1 MSCISI
7 ILSPSFS
14 MLSAASANLSTSGMP
29 ENVFSFFW
37 IFDECV
43 ACWEF
48 PKIFRS
54 MQDNRDSEKFC
65 MAEKKVF
72 WKPLLRIPE
81 ANDSLRR
88 GCARLRVWLFLPET
102 RYEAASLVRPSH

>member
-1 MSCISI
+1 
-7 ILSPSFS
+7 
-14 MLSAASANLSTSGMP
+14 
-29 ENVFSFFW
+29 
-37 IFDECV
+37 
-43 ACWEF
+43 
-48 PKIFRS
+48 

-81 ANDSLRR
+81 ANGSLRR

-102 RYEAASLVRPSH
+102 RYEAARLGSRVMGSVCEIQRAMARQEIPTEQAGHSSKVRPARI